1 MVSSQSHLDFSRDL
15 GDFCPLSTNLPHR
28 YLADPN
34 SKAKPADDEFLEM
47 KIYGSRNI
55 AIHMDMIHKYVRP
68 LRYRYDDNNIG
79 VSMYGDEGLSASDS
93 RPLGRERWA
102 LS

>member
-1 MVSSQSHLDFSRDL
+1 LISQETWATFA
-15 GDFCPLSTNLPHR
+15 R
-28 YLADPN
+28 YPPTYRTYLTDPN

-47 KIYGSRNI
+47 KIYGSWDI
-55 AIHMDMIHKYVRP
+55 AIHTDMIHEYVRP

-93 RPLGRERWA
+93 RPLRRERRA